1 MSREEILYEDL
12 QRAKGEVIDSI
23 VNNSN
28 FKTDALTRLEEAC
41 EKICFDYENE
51 LEHCQDIA
59 AEDLE
64 SERVIP

>member
-1 MSREEILYEDL
+1 MSREESTYENL

-41 EKICFDYENE
+41 EKICFDYEGE

-59 AEDLE
+59 AEETELQGI
-64 SERVIP
+64 IP